1 MRKHSAPAVADKYSF
16 STVRP
21 MKNVDK
27 VKTARLSA
35 GYIGTG
41 SVRRQSVPAE
51 QPTPRRKPVT
61 DRGRAGEAL
70 VDEVIL
76 GVLDSVSYA

>member
-1 MRKHSAPAVADKYSF
+1 
-16 STVRP
+16 

-35 GYIGTG
+35 EYIGTG
-41 SVRRQSVPAE
+41 SVRRQVAPAGAS
-51 QPTPRRKPVT
+51 TPRQKPTT

-70 VDEVIL
+70 VNEVIL
-76 GVLDSVSYA
+76 GVLDSVSFFFI